1 MEANLPIGPEMDA
14 KVVGVLRRTQPDT
27 PSLPYSTDNA
37 AAVKILDTFAPYFTL
52 NRVFDGKK
60 YVVQFEIIWD
70 LAQYQTYAGK
80 GETIA
85 EAICRAILASQ
96 N

>member
-1 MEANLPIGPEMDA
+1 METNLLVGPEMDA
-14 KVVGVLRRTQPDT
+14 KVVEILRRTQTDT

-37 AAVKILDTFAPYFTL
+37 AAFKILDTFAPLFTM

-70 LAQYQTYAGK
+70 IAQYQTYAGK

-96 N
+96 S